1 MCEYFDKMCE
11 FSINSNSFFTLQL
24 IFCRIFNFNIKKK
37 KKYDIKKDIKKFQ
50 ASPIRY
56 SNTLNNLH
64 LSFEIPTLIFENIFA
79 WEEEFLKLFKHP
91 SKLIQILIV
100 KENCRII
107 IRRLRRLFR
116 VSKYLTRNEEIW
128 WQSRIGIVLV
138 RVGLMKPLIASAR
151 GVARF

>member
-79 WEEEFLKLFKHP
+79 
-91 SKLIQILIV
+91 
-100 KENCRII
+100 
-107 IRRLRRLFR
+107 
-116 VSKYLTRNEEIW
+116 
-128 WQSRIGIVLV
+128 
-138 RVGLMKPLIASAR
+138 
-151 GVARF
+151 